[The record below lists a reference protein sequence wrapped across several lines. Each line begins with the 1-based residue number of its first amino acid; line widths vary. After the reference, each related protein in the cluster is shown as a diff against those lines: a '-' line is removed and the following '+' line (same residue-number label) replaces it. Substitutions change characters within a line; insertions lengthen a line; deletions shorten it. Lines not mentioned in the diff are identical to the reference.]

1 MKSTSFAAATMF
13 AFACLAASAG
23 EILSNRQFIRLG
35 SKTITAGDPTAKALD
50 AGGDPD
56 THIDAINQYG
66 VKIGEDWTYDA
77 GGRSTLM
84 IRVSSGRVVF
94 VATQLKN

>member
-1 MKSTSFAAATMF
+1 MKSTTFAAAM
-13 AFACLAASAG
+13 AFALACITASAG
-23 EILSNRQFIRLG
+23 EILANQQFIRLG
-35 SKTITAGDPTAKALD
+35 SKTITAGDTAAKVLD

-56 THIDAINQYG
+56 TRTDLTNAFG
-66 VKIGEDWTYDA
+66 AKIGEDWTYDA
-77 GGRSTLM
+77 GGRSILL

>member
-1 MKSTSFAAATMF
+1 MKTTTFAAAMTF
-13 AFACLAASAG
+13 AFACMSASAG
-23 EILSNRQFIRLG
+23 EILANQQFIRFG
-35 SKTITAGDPTAKALD
+35 SMTITAGDTTAKVLD

-56 THIDAINQYG
+56 TRTDLINEYG
-66 VKIGEDWTYDA
+66 VKIGEDWTYDV